1 MAKNT
6 IVLDK
11 ERELKYDLN
20 ALELVEELTGVTLDK
35 ATEKVSMKTLKV
47 LLYSGLV
54 HQDPDL
60 TVDYVGSLVTM
71 ENIKEVSEALT
82 KCFKNLQK

>member
-1 MAKNT
+1 MAKN
-6 IVLDK
+6 IVVLDK

-20 ALELVEELTGVTLDK
+20 ALELVEEMTGVTLDK
-35 ATEKVSMKTLKV
+35 ATENVSMKTLKV

>member
-1 MAKNT
+1 MAKNI

-11 ERELKYDLN
+11 ERELKFDLN
-20 ALELVEELTGVTLDK
+20 ALELVEEMTGVTLDK
-35 ATEKVSMKTLKV
+35 ATENVSMKTLKV

-82 KCFKNLQK
+82 NCFKNLQK

>member
-1 MAKNT
+1 MAKNI

-11 ERELKYDLN
+11 ERELKFDLN
-20 ALELVEELTGVTLDK
+20 ALEIVEDMTGTTLDK
-35 ATEKVSMKTLKV
+35 ATEKVSMRTLKI

>member
-1 MAKNT
+1 MAKNV

-11 ERELKYDLN
+11 ERELKFDLN
-20 ALELVEELTGVTLDK
+20 ALELVEEMTGVTLDK
-35 ATEKVSMKTLKV
+35 ATENVSMKTLKV

-82 KCFKNLQK
+82 NCFKNLQK

>member
-1 MAKNT
+1 MAKNI

-11 ERELKYDLN
+11 ERELKFDLN
-20 ALELVEELTGVTLDK
+20 ALELVEEMTGVTLDK
-35 ATEKVSMKTLKV
+35 ATENVSMKTLKV

-60 TVDYVGSLVTM
+60 TVDYVGSLVT
-71 ENIKEVSEALT
+71 N
-82 KCFKNLQK
+82 CFKNLQK